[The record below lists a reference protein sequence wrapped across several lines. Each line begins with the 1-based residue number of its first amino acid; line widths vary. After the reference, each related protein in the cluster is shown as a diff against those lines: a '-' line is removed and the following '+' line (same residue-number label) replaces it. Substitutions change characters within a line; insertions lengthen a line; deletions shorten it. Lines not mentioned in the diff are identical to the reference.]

1 MFRWFKNICKT
12 YVSFIIV
19 LVPYVCHPALCLNS
33 SRLCRSFSSS
43 SSGIS
48 AIHVRDSQ
56 PCSSSN
62 SLWQCGCICFWEEQ
76 GCCPPLS
83 LINLRCLHH
92 ALSLYLVALVVSS
105 EVRMSLWVLA
115 PQPLDSLE
123 HLCNNNNN
131 NKQQQQQLQ
140 QQPQQQLQQKPQQQ
154 QQTSENS
161 RSDF

>member
-12 YVSFIIV
+12 YVLI
-19 LVPYVCHPALCLNS
+19 LLLCWYQYVCHPALCLNS

-56 PCSSSN
+56 PCSSSQ
-62 SLWQCGCICFWEEQ
+62 LFMAVWVICFL
-76 GCCPPLS
+76 GGAGRLPPLS
-83 LINLRCLHH
+83 LINLAVSAPR
-92 ALSLYLVALVVSS
+92 SLPVSGGFGGSS

-123 HLCNNNNN
+123 QISANQQQQ
-131 NKQQQQQLQ
+131 QQQQQLQ
-140 QQPQQQLQQKPQQQ
+140 HK
-154 QQTSENS
+154 TTTTTTNKNHNNNNNYIRE
-161 RSDF
+161 